1 VRTTFTQLLILAG
14 SFLAA
19 HAETISVTNTV
30 AYHMTTPGSAEWQG
44 PSQTQYYL
52 PYDGVY
58 QWLWEV
64 HIAEYPM
71 VDYQPTFYL
80 LENEDG
86 TGPRH
91 EAGTAFFS
99 PDPGMR
105 FVTVDIPEI
114 VSNQFLF
121 VVDCGG
127 AAALCNPVVQVT
139 LDSAVFGLVAD
150 DPPIPGQDPV
160 GSNMPDPGTL
170 IVGAGLAGL
179 ASIRVVARLRK
190 RN

>member
-1 VRTTFTQLLILAG
+1 MTFRQILMVAG
-14 SFLAA
+14 SLLAA
-19 HAETISVTNTV
+19 HAETISVTHTV
-30 AYHMTTPGSAEWQG
+30 AYHMATPDFAAWQD
-44 PSQTQYYL
+44 PSQSQYFL

-71 VDYQPTFYL
+71 DDYQPMFYL

-105 FVTVDIPEI
+105 FITVDIPEI
-114 VSNQFLF
+114 PSNPFLF
-121 VVDCGG
+121 VVDCG
-127 AAALCNPVVQVT
+127 APACDPTVEITLNPM
-139 LDSAVFGLVAD
+139 VFGLEAD
-150 DPPIPGQDPV
+150 DPPIPDPNQGPLSV
-160 GSNMPDPGTL
+160 PEPGTL

-179 ASIRVVARLRK
+179 AAIRAVTRLRN